1 MFEKQ
6 RSLTLGKAIPKKG
19 TALAI
24 KPKSLEDRVSMLEA
38 MVKNLL
44 EINAGLLM
52 VKSVSEEGDNAY
64 NESLNKD
71 GIPYNLCF
79 VGADKAGFPRILTV
93 KEDGYYAGNVK
104 YNSLSAA
111 AEDVSGI
118 VRKSGWVF
126 WKLPDGRSAK
136 DAFKNR

>member
-6 RSLTLGKAIPKKG
+6 KCLALGRALPKKG
-19 TALAI
+19 TALAVI
-24 KPKSLEDRVSMLEA
+24 PKSLEERVCMLEA

-44 EINAGLLM
+44 EINASLLAD
-52 VKSVSEEGDNAY
+52 KPEGGDNAY
-64 NESLNKD
+64 DESLNRD

-93 KEDGYYAGNVK
+93 REDGYYVGTVK
-104 YNSLSAA
+104 YSSLSAA

-136 DAFKNR
+136 EAFKNR